1 MGGGGGGG
9 VEKNGG
15 HRSEIRSVPYGEG
28 KQTPDFRETC
38 EKNTHNTSSQY
49 ISVIFLTSVLF

>member
-1 MGGGGGGG
+1 M
-9 VEKNGG
+9 EKNGG